1 MEIPRL
7 TPQQVVERLD
17 QGDRIAFVDARS
29 GAAFEHATHQI
40 PGSIR
45 IAPDQVDG
53 HTDDLPRGATV
64 VAYCT

>member
-1 MEIPRL
+1 MDLPRI
-7 TPQQVVERLD
+7 TPRQVAERLD
-17 QGDRIAFVDARS
+17 HGERIAFVDSRS
-29 GAAFEHATHQI
+29 AHAYEQATHQI